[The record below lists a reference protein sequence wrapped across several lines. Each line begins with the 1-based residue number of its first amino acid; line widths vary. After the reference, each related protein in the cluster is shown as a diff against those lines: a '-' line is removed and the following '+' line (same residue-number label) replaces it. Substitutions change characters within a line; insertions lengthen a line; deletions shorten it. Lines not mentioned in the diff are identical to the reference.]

1 MSLTVRNK
9 QAGAETTPD
18 AIRNK
23 TSRIRIVVMTVMDVL
38 FSWLACGVT
47 YAAIRPGLSFRRALV
62 SPVALFLMIPE
73 SVVCFYLIR
82 SIRNSSR

>member
-1 MSLTVRNK
+1 MNLTVRENQTETENK
-9 QAGAETTPD
+9 PTAF
-18 AIRNK
+18 RNK
-23 TSRIRIVVMTVMDVL
+23 ASRIRIIALTVMDVL

-47 YAAIRPGLSFRRALV
+47 YAAIRPGLPFRRALV